1 MARVIK
7 ITPLKIAFG
16 NMVKTR
22 RIFLKY
28 TQEQLAERADLNLS
42 FVSQIERGHRDV
54 GLETLY
60 KLAKALN
67 TQPGNLLP

>member
-1 MARVIK
+1 
-7 ITPLKIAFG
+7 
-16 NMVKTR
+16 MVKTR